1 MTSKACFSKPAGF
14 FRQLTAK
21 QLWLFALWSVFLL
34 FLYPLSGMMEF
45 SDGWEYTAL
54 YDLQRQVDRSFLT
67 RTTAVLYMMPV
78 LAIVFS
84 SCFGYLNS
92 RQKLDFY
99 HAQPVTRTRL
109 FFTNYAS
116 GAFHFAVPYLVM
128 HTLAFVL
135 MNSVTGFYQPELRL
149 LLYPMLYTLG
159 MFFIFYS
166 LMVLFRMVCGN
177 TVIAVLSYGF
187 MTNLP
192 AIAYFLYQVY
202 VGRWSNLYMSS
213 AATESGM
220 RLTSYTLLEPPM
232 SVKVEPS
239 GGVRLRHGHRL
250 DGAGRL
256 GRRGAGRGCGRG
268 AAVQGPPVG
277 KGGQRGRGARRA
289 AGHQVSAGRVRVAAG
304 RHLLRGFDRPRLR
317 LGDHRLSAVRPAGV
331 YVRQRAGEV

>member
-14 FRQLTAK
+14 FRRLTAK

-116 GAFHFAVPYLVM
+116 GAFHFVVPYLVM

-166 LMVLFRMVCGN
+166 LMVLFRMVCGRL
-177 TVIAVLSYGF
+177 VIK
-187 MTNLP
+187 P
-192 AIAYFLYQVY
+192 
-202 VGRWSNLYMSS
+202 
-213 AATESGM
+213 
-220 RLTSYTLLEPPM
+220 
-232 SVKVEPS
+232 
-239 GGVRLRHGHRL
+239 
-250 DGAGRL
+250 
-256 GRRGAGRGCGRG
+256 
-268 AAVQGPPVG
+268 
-277 KGGQRGRGARRA
+277 
-289 AGHQVSAGRVRVAAG
+289 
-304 RHLLRGFDRPRLR
+304 
-317 LGDHRLSAVRPAGV
+317 
-331 YVRQRAGEV
+331 

>member
-14 FRQLTAK
+14 FRRLTAK

-116 GAFHFAVPYLVM
+116 GAFHFVVPYLVM

-135 MNSVTGFYQPELRL
+135 MNSVTGF
-149 LLYPMLYTLG
+149 
-159 MFFIFYS
+159 
-166 LMVLFRMVCGN
+166 
-177 TVIAVLSYGF
+177 
-187 MTNLP
+187 
-192 AIAYFLYQVY
+192 
-202 VGRWSNLYMSS
+202 
-213 AATESGM
+213 
-220 RLTSYTLLEPPM
+220 
-232 SVKVEPS
+232 
-239 GGVRLRHGHRL
+239 
-250 DGAGRL
+250 
-256 GRRGAGRGCGRG
+256 
-268 AAVQGPPVG
+268 
-277 KGGQRGRGARRA
+277 
-289 AGHQVSAGRVRVAAG
+289 
-304 RHLLRGFDRPRLR
+304 
-317 LGDHRLSAVRPAGV
+317 
-331 YVRQRAGEV
+331 